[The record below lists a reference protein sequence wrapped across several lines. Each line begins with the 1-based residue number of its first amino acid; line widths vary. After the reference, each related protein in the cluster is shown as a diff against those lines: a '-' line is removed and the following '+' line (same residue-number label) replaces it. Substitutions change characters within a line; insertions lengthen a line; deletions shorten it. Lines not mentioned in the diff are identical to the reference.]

1 MLAASRR
8 VGAVGYRGAL
18 EEVFLLDRVL
28 RAGHEGGL
36 GLMGVFAGCGETTD
50 RIPGYGLR

>member
-36 GLMGVFAGCGETTD
+36 GLMGVFAGCGKTTD
-50 RIPGYGLR
+50 WIPGYGLR